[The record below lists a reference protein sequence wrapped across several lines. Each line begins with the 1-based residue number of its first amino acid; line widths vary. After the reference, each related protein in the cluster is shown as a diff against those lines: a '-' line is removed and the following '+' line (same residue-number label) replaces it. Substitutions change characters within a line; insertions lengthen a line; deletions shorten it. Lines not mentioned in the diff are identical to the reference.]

1 MIFTTPS
8 HQYITPT
15 HSPCKYQTDQDPG
28 EFFKWS
34 CQIKTAEH
42 RDVSNFNLL
51 FWYNDG
57 MLRSKII

>member
-51 FWYNDG
+51 F
-57 MLRSKII
+57 